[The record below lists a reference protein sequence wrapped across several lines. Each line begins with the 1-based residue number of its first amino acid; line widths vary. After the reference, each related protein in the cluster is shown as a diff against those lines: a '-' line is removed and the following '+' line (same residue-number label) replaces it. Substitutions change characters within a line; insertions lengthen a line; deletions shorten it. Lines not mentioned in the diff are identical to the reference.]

1 MFEYHLRCALHKS
14 LRRPWLAS
22 TLILIIGLG
31 AAACMTTLSVL
42 RAATR
47 DPMPGLSQLMYA
59 PSIMSRGQAAATLA
73 AAQGLVDHATAMR
86 LLTPARNVRVLA
98 DYAISGIALPQRP
111 GTHPTAI
118 YGHAVSTGFFSM
130 LHVPLVFGGA
140 WSAADEDR
148 GDLLV
153 VISEKL
159 NNRIFG
165 GRNSVG
171 ETLRYNDSTLRVVGV
186 MGEWEP
192 SPRFYDVNVG
202 NGYPGTD
209 EDFFVPFASAL
220 ANEFSSSG
228 TVSCVEA
235 PRGGG
240 LHALIDSRCLWI
252 SVIAETQDKD
262 AIGALSEV
270 LDSTVK
276 GTSADGTA
284 DSERSG
290 TMIPLSA
297 LLERKNIV
305 PAGTH
310 ASVVVAIAL
319 FLGCLITAASLMLSN
334 YLGRTTELGLRR
346 ALGAKRQDILGMLLV
361 ESALIGILG
370 GLIGVALTLAGVAAV
385 HRLLPSGPAELATF
399 QFGALV
405 LTMLG
410 TLVAT
415 VLAGCYPAM
424 TASRVLPYAAIK
436 QG

>member
-1 MFEYHLRCALHKS
+1 MFEYHLRCALHKC

-59 PSIMSRGQAAATLA
+59 PSIMSRGQAAAPLA

-98 DYAISGIALPQRP
+98 DYAISGIALPQRSR
-111 GTHPTAI
+111 THPTAI

-130 LHVPLVFGGA
+130 LHVPFVFGGV

-159 NNRIFG
+159 NNRIFA

-171 ETLRYNDSTLRVVGV
+171 EALRYNDSTLRVVGV
-186 MGEWEP
+186 MGDWEP

-220 ANEFSSSG
+220 ANGFSSSG

-235 PRGGG
+235 PRGSG
-240 LHALIDSRCLWI
+240 LHALIDSGCLWI
-252 SVIAETQDKD
+252 SVIAETRDKD
-262 AIGALSEV
+262 AIRALSEV

-276 GTSADGTA
+276 VGSAD
-284 DSERSG
+284 SQRSG
-290 TMIPLSA
+290 TMIPLGA

-370 GLIGVALTLAGVAAV
+370 GLIGVALTLAGVAVV

-405 LTMLG
+405 LTMFG